1 MIEKKGPTREHIA
14 KSLLNLLDQTGRRG
28 WWGKVGV
35 TVLIQD
41 GKIQIMEKTIN
52 ETQKGNNSI

>member
-1 MIEKKGPTREHIA
+1 MIEKNGLTREHIT
-14 KSLLNLLDQTGRRG
+14 KSLLNLLDQTDRRG
-28 WWGKVGV
+28 WWGRVGV

-41 GKIQIMEKTIN
+41 GKIQTMEKTIN